1 MMTKKT
7 LVIAHGDLDGIATAA
22 ITKYNVENTDVELT
36 SVGRFPDCLEQ
47 KIGKRYE
54 RLIVA
59 DLCPNPSQ
67 TNRVLRALK
76 NISRETKVL
85 WFDHHLWPS
94 ENVNEVL
101 AIGVKLVLDT
111 DRVAA
116 EIVLDEI
123 GNSTRE
129 IERRLAE
136 IARDADLLLNED
148 ELAIKWRRLL
158 HWNRGRWRLK
168 YMALNTFIEGVL
180 WPEWAE
186 KTYRTV
192 EKLYRRELRQAHIST
207 LVMYTSGIRVAFTT
221 ADERLDPG
229 DVQLMLRDRGFR
241 AEIYVILHRNSVSL
255 RSKRIDVSKIARILG
270 GGGHKWSAG
279 APLKGNNGE
288 KIRTV
293 VSAIEK
299 ALAREV

>member
-1 MMTKKT
+1 MVEKT

-22 ITKYNVENTDVELT
+22 ITKHNVENANVELI

-47 KIGKRYE
+47 KIGKRYR

-67 TNRVLRALK
+67 TNRVIRALK
-76 NISRETKVL
+76 NISKETEVL

-94 ENVNEVL
+94 KTINEVL
-101 AIGVKLVLDT
+101 ATGAKLVLDT
-111 DRVAA
+111 ERVAA
-116 EIVLDEI
+116 EIALDEI
-123 GNSTRE
+123 GDHARE

-148 ELAIKWRRLL
+148 TLAVKWRRLL

-168 YMALNTFIEGVL
+168 YMALNAFIEGVL
-180 WPEWAE
+180 WPDWAE

-192 EKLYRRELRQAHIST
+192 EKLYRRELRQAHTST
-207 LVMYTSGIRVAFTT
+207 LVTYTSGIRVAFTT

-229 DVQLMLRDRGFR
+229 DVQLMLRDKGFR
-241 AEIYVILHRNSVSL
+241 AEVYVILHRNSVSL
-255 RSKRIDVSKIARILG
+255 RSKHIDVSRIARILG

-279 APLKGNNGE
+279 APLRGDSGE
-288 KIRTV
+288 KIRAV
-293 VSAIEK
+293 ISAIEK
-299 ALAREV
+299 ALVREV